1 MSEFSVNCSNSSIN
15 NSNYYYLNNGKTNS
29 DKDTNKTGEQ
39 PLAAEVNEANPSGE
53 KSVPWLDSIIIA
65 LGSISRKVLQAGDDL
80 FVPNACADEGA
91 GTVTDDELIELD
103 NLANSETDKANNK
116 SFLNDITKKPV
127 KNSKGEET
135 IKPWTIFFSDRTG
148 KKLYIEQSILPYF
161 RSEKYP
167 LLVTISKI
175 LSSLDPNPA
184 ASFGT
189 PQELSDMFR
198 NYQTNCNRYNIYAL
212 LREDKKNPY
221 QLIKIDGILGRQT
234 AKSMVFVYELGQ
246 LAVRFQIVK
255 SFRDYVDIFNNKSNQ
270 KLKFKDIVK
279 RIEDIG
285 TRLQQSGTTLLNGE
299 KIDNMTG
306 DIMNNVGNLII
317 ELHAITNINDANLQN
332 IAAQKNKSDDKSVL
346 VLPYIKQSDAME
358 GTNYPAMREAKM
370 LLHVLG
376 LYLPDAPS
384 IDIFDGTWDSIF
396 DKALKDFGITNKII
410 DSNAAAALIKK
421 GQDEYAKVK
430 ATAEDL
436 YLKVNDKKEIEGG
449 KKTEIRTKLD
459 NISNNYEGNSNKP
472 ETIAKSI
479 IELRKI
485 NQDANGLLGTI
496 NKKGFL
502 DLHKLLSKK
511 YEDLT
516 NTVVPQAGDL
526 VKTEEKTEIN
536 QMGPVIDAIGKR
548 IDKDEWKEHG
558 IEIKKSIDDVNKNCS
573 FYIVNLLIRIFNK
586 KAAEIEAAIKSIDLD
601 SLPEDD
607 KEFEN
612 AINRDKK
619 TIGEMNNE
627 IGKLNGIITTLEG
640 ENLDAERLEK
650 TRSAV
655 KGLFETSNAKSKEI
669 DDLVL
674 FLPLI
679 KQRRKLVRMVND
691 AISEVSAFTNS
702 DELKNVR
709 QILSDAYTS
718 KVKDDYKVVADQKQM
733 FNKNNI
739 TAELKTVNEP
749 GRQAN
754 AILSLAQD
762 LTMIT
767 DEKRKGFLAT
777 KITPEIK
784 RLIDAIDARIT
795 GLNYGAVDIKSVA
808 PVSPLRATEAMKW
821 RYLVFT
827 QIYIPCTKPRIIFE
841 SDKEIPEGNKKV
853 MPFILSCYK
862 LQKNNKKYNNA
873 AKALYDKVL
882 TLVDAY
888 NAEKYRV
895 TNRMGFED
903 AMHAELE
910 GGIVS
915 IATMCLAT
923 VIAGFKKVPITDK
936 WYTIDMLNGIKIQTQ
951 MFSSVNKQLYEV
963 ILNASETDFGK
974 VADKKVTDKVK

>member
-1 MSEFSVNCSNSSIN
+1 
-15 NSNYYYLNNGKTNS
+15 LNNGKTNS